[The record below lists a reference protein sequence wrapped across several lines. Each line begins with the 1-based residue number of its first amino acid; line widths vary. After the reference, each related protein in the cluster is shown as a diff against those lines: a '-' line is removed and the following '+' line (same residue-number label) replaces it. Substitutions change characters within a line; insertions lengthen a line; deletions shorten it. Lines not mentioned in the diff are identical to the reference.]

1 MVRLMGSYNRLDT
14 AAKIRL
20 VIFALI
26 MLWGVFLSVYFSRVI
41 FEIRFG
47 DRLINVSDINDI
59 DAGGFDLTWV
69 ARFFSRSIDVGAS
82 FIMVIIY
89 AALVLLLT
97 MIPMFIFRIVALKR
111 SVETYP
117 EEADLGKK
125 IMLIAFILVAFLSFL
140 VTEGTVYL
148 PMLVFSLMWYSSG
161 FLCYIL
167 QIKGQTLDG

>member
-1 MVRLMGSYNRLDT
+1 MGSYNRLDT

-111 SVETYP
+111 SVE
-117 EEADLGKK
+117 EADLGKK

>member
-1 MVRLMGSYNRLDT
+1 MVKLMGSYNRLDT

-47 DRLINVSDINDI
+47 DRLINVSDIDEI
-59 DAGGFDLTWV
+59 DAGGFDLSGF
-69 ARFFSRSIDVGAS
+69 ARFFARSVDVGAS
-82 FIMVIIY
+82 FIIVIMY
-89 AALVLLLT
+89 SALVLILT
-97 MIPMFIFRIVALKR
+97 MIPMFIFRFTALKQG
-111 SVETYP
+111 VETYP
-117 EEADLGKK
+117 EEASIGKK
-125 IMLIAFILVAFLSFL
+125 IMLAGFIIVVFLSIL
-140 VTEGTVYL
+140 VTEGTTYL
-148 PMLVFSLMWYSSG
+148 PMLIFSLMWYSSG

>member
-47 DRLINVSDINDI
+47 DRLISVSDIDDI
-59 DAGGFDLTWV
+59 NAGGFDLT
-69 ARFFSRSIDVGAS
+69 FFAKFFTRSVDVGVS
-82 FIMVIIY
+82 FIVVIIY
-89 AALVLLLT
+89 AILVLILT
-97 MIPMFIFRIVALKR
+97 MVPMFIFRFTALKR
-111 SVETYP
+111 GVETYP
-117 EEADLGKK
+117 EEASIGKT
-125 IMLIAFILVAFLSFL
+125 IMLVDFIIVVFLSL
-140 VTEGTVYL
+140 IVTEATIYI
-148 PMLVFSLMWYSSG
+148 PMFVFSLMWYSSG